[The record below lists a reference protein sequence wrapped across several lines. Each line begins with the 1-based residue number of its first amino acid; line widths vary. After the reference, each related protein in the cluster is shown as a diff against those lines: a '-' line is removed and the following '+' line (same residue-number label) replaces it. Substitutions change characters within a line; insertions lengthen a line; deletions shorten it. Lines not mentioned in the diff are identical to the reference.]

1 MLEKILVLLERFVA
15 AHELLATASTNISIA
30 LRTSPVYK
38 NEGGAVADVK
48 ESKPATSEA
57 PAVEEKVEEEKAE
70 EKPEPK
76 TRRTRT
82 TKVKEELAIDVKALR
97 DEVLEIDDA
106 LTDGDIEEA
115 LDEFDDLMDEYKAK
129 TLKDIKE
136 ADLPEFVK
144 KARKIV
150 DKYYDEK

>member
-1 MLEKILVLLERFVA
+1 MLEVISLITRFVTAVESIAASLAVLLA
-15 AHELLATASTNISIA
+15 KPTD
-30 LRTSPVYK
+30 PV
-38 NEGGAVADVK
+38 
-48 ESKPATSEA
+48 
-57 PAVEEKVEEEKAE
+57 VETETPTGKTEKKVEPTVNAE
-70 EKPEPK
+70 QVEDAPVK

-82 TKVKEELAIDVKALR
+82 TKAKEEPVIDVKALR

-115 LDEFDDLMDEYKAK
+115 LDEFDELMDEYSAK

-136 ADLPEFVK
+136 ADLPEFIK

-150 DKYYDEK
+150 AKYYDEK

>member
-30 LRTSPVYK
+30 QRIISNQQ
-38 NEGGAVADVK
+38 NEGGAAADVK
-48 ESKPATSEA
+48 EVKPVAEET
-57 PAVEEKVEEEKAE
+57 PAVEKAE

-76 TRRTRT
+76 TRRTRQ
-82 TKVKEELAIDVKALR
+82 TKAKEEQAIDVKALR
-97 DEVLEIDDA
+97 AEVLEIDDA

-115 LDEFDDLMDEYKAK
+115 LDDFDDLMDEYSAK

-150 DKYYDEK
+150 AKYYDEK

>member
-1 MLEKILVLLERFVA
+1 MLEVISLITRFVTAVESIAASLAVLLAKPTDPVA
-15 AHELLATASTNISIA
+15 ETETPTGKTEKKVEPTVNAEQ
-30 LRTSPVYK
+30 V
-38 NEGGAVADVK
+38 E
-48 ESKPATSEA
+48 EA
-57 PAVEEKVEEEKAE
+57 PV
-70 EKPEPK
+70 K

-82 TKVKEELAIDVKALR
+82 TKAKEEPAVDIKALR

-106 LTDGDIEEA
+106 LTDGEIEEA
-115 LDEFDDLMDEYKAK
+115 LDEFDDLMDEYSAK

-150 DKYYDEK
+150 AKYYDEK

>member
-15 AHELLATASTNISIA
+15 AHESIANSLASTETPSVGEIA
-30 LRTSPVYK
+30 IKEVKPVA
-38 NEGGAVADVK
+38 E
-48 ESKPATSEA
+48 ET
-57 PAVEEKVEEEKAE
+57 PAVEEKAE

-82 TKVKEELAIDVKALR
+82 TKAKEEPAIDVKALR

-115 LDEFDDLMDEYKAK
+115 LDEFDDLMDE
-129 TLKDIKE
+129 
-136 ADLPEFVK
+136 
-144 KARKIV
+144 
-150 DKYYDEK
+150 

>member
-30 LRTSPVYK
+30 QRTISNQQ
-38 NEGGAVADVK
+38 NEGGAAADVK
-48 ESKPATSEA
+48 AVKPVAEET
-57 PAVEEKVEEEKAE
+57 PAVEEKAE

-76 TRRTRT
+76 TRRTRQA
-82 TKVKEELAIDVKALR
+82 KAKEEQAIDVKALR
-97 DEVLEIDDA
+97 AEVLEIDDA

-115 LDEFDDLMDEYKAK
+115 LDEFDDLMDEYSAK

-150 DKYYDEK
+150 AKYYDEK

>member
-1 MLEKILVLLERFVA
+1 MLEIISLFTRFVTAVESIAASLAVLLA
-15 AHELLATASTNISIA
+15 
-30 LRTSPVYK
+30 
-38 NEGGAVADVK
+38 
-48 ESKPATSEA
+48 KPAAPVTETETPTAKTERKVEPTVNAEQVEEA
-57 PAVEEKVEEEKAE
+57 PV
-70 EKPEPK
+70 K

-82 TKVKEELAIDVKALR
+82 TKAKEEPEIDVKALR
-97 DEVLEIDDA
+97 AEVLEIDDA

-115 LDEFDDLMDEYKAK
+115 LDEFDDLMDEYSAK

-150 DKYYDEK
+150 AKYYDEK

>member
-30 LRTSPVYK
+30 VRTDAVKQNESTDITPELKKAPV
-38 NEGGAVADVK
+38 
-48 ESKPATSEA
+48 
-57 PAVEEKVEEEKAE
+57 VEEKVE

-82 TKVKEELAIDVKALR
+82 PKAKEEPAIDVKALR

-115 LDEFDDLMDEYKAK
+115 LDEFDDLMDEYSAK

-150 DKYYDEK
+150 AKYYDEK

>member
-30 LRTSPVYK
+30 QRTIANRGEPVFATL
-38 NEGGAVADVK
+38 EEVK
-48 ESKPATSEA
+48 PEQKETP
-57 PAVEEKVEEEKAE
+57 VVEEKAE

-76 TRRTRT
+76 TRRTRA
-82 TKVKEELAIDVKALR
+82 TKPKEEPAIDVKALR
-97 DEVLEIDDA
+97 AEVLEIDDA

-115 LDEFDDLMDEYKAK
+115 LDEFDDLMDEYAAK

-150 DKYYDEK
+150 AKYYDEK

>member
-15 AHELLATASTNISIA
+15 AHESIA
-30 LRTSPVYK
+30 NSLAIRPEPVFATL
-38 NEGGAVADVK
+38 EETEV
-48 ESKPATSEA
+48 KPAIEET
-57 PAVEEKVEEEKAE
+57 PAVEEKME

-82 TKVKEELAIDVKALR
+82 AKAKEEPAIDVKALR

-115 LDEFDDLMDEYKAK
+115 LDEFDDLMDEYSAK

-150 DKYYDEK
+150 AKYYDEK

>member
-1 MLEKILVLLERFVA
+1 MLEVISLITRFVTAVESIAASLAVLLA
-15 AHELLATASTNISIA
+15 
-30 LRTSPVYK
+30 
-38 NEGGAVADVK
+38 
-48 ESKPATSEA
+48 KPAAPVTETETPTAKTKKKVEPTVNAEQVEEA
-57 PAVEEKVEEEKAE
+57 PV
-70 EKPEPK
+70 K

-82 TKVKEELAIDVKALR
+82 TKAEEEPVIDVKALR

-115 LDEFDDLMDEYKAK
+115 LDEFDELMDEYKAK

>member
-1 MLEKILVLLERFVA
+1 MLEKIIDLLERFVS
-15 AHELLATASTNISIA
+15 AHESIA
-30 LRTSPVYK
+30 NSLANTVTTPVG
-38 NEGGAVADVK
+38 EIAVK
-48 ESKPATSEA
+48 EVKPVAEET
-57 PAVEEKVEEEKAE
+57 PAVEGKVE

-82 TKVKEELAIDVKALR
+82 AKAKEEPAIDVKALR

-115 LDEFDDLMDEYKAK
+115 LDEFDDLMDEYSAK

-150 DKYYDEK
+150 AKYYDEK

>member
-15 AHELLATASTNISIA
+15 AHESIA
-30 LRTSPVYK
+30 NSLANTVTTSV
-38 NEGGAVADVK
+38 GDIAVK
-48 ESKPATSEA
+48 EVKPVAEET
-57 PAVEEKVEEEKAE
+57 PAVEEKVEET
-70 EKPEPK
+70 PEPK
-76 TRRTRT
+76 TRRTRQA
-82 TKVKEELAIDVKALR
+82 KAKEEPAIDVKALR
-97 DEVLEIDDA
+97 AEVLEIDDA
-106 LTDGDIEEA
+106 LTDGDVEEA

-150 DKYYDEK
+150 AKYYDEK

>member
-30 LRTSPVYK
+30 QRTISNQQ
-38 NEGGAVADVK
+38 NEGGAAADVK
-48 ESKPATSEA
+48 EVKPVAEET
-57 PAVEEKVEEEKAE
+57 PAVEEKAE

-76 TRRTRT
+76 TRRTRQ
-82 TKVKEELAIDVKALR
+82 TKAKEEQAIDVKALR

-115 LDEFDDLMDEYKAK
+115 LDEFDDLMDEYSAK

-150 DKYYDEK
+150 AKYYDEK

>member
-30 LRTSPVYK
+30 QRIISNQQ
-38 NEGGAVADVK
+38 NEGGAAADVK
-48 ESKPATSEA
+48 EVKPVAEET
-57 PAVEEKVEEEKAE
+57 PAVEEKAE

-82 TKVKEELAIDVKALR
+82 AKAKEEPAIDVKALR

-106 LTDGDIEEA
+106 LTDGEIEEA
-115 LDEFDDLMDEYKAK
+115 LDEFDDLMDEYSAK

-150 DKYYDEK
+150 AKYYDEK

>member
-15 AHELLATASTNISIA
+15 AHESIANSLASTETPSVGEIA
-30 LRTSPVYK
+30 I
-38 NEGGAVADVK
+38 K
-48 ESKPATSEA
+48 EVKPAAEET
-57 PAVEEKVEEEKAE
+57 PAVEKEEVKPVAE
-70 EKPEPK
+70 ETPEPK
-76 TRRTRT
+76 TRRTRQ
-82 TKVKEELAIDVKALR
+82 TKAKEEPVIDVKALR
-97 DEVLEIDDA
+97 AEVLEIDDA

-115 LDEFDDLMDEYKAK
+115 LDEFDDLMDEYSAK

-150 DKYYDEK
+150 AKYYDEK